1 MITEIKGC
9 DRPQE
14 ANMNKIKENRKAN
27 KELIGRN
34 VFVNINNGKR
44 FLTINEI
51 EGKNRFS
58 VIVENNRVENCYFCE
73 NYKNLIDLIMS
84 FPPKAKITVV

>member
-1 MITEIKGC
+1 
-9 DRPQE
+9 
-14 ANMNKIKENRKAN
+14 MNKIKENRKAN

-44 FLTINEI
+44 FLTVNEI
-51 EGKNRFS
+51 EGKNGYS
-58 VIVENNRVENCYFCE
+58 VIVENNGVENGYFCE

-84 FPPKAKITVV
+84 FPTKAKITVA

>member
-1 MITEIKGC
+1 
-9 DRPQE
+9 
-14 ANMNKIKENRKAN
+14 MNKIKENRKAN

-44 FLTINEI
+44 FLTVNEI
-51 EGKNRFS
+51 EGKNGFS
-58 VIVENNRVENCYFCE
+58 VIVENNGVENGYFCE

-84 FPPKAKITVV
+84 FPQKAKITVV